1 MVVIK
6 KAFDDDL
13 ISLDEFL
20 RTIRSLAKKQCR
32 NVIKINKLVSV
43 TQGAPNPQDARG
55 VLP

>member
-32 NVIKINKLVSV
+32 NVIKINKLVSA
-43 TQGAPNPQDARG
+43 TQGAPNTQDQRG
-55 VLP
+55 LLP